1 MSTEVENMAD
11 ALPLTDDLVL
21 SLVRVGIKNAYT
33 AEESVANG
41 GAMVYLDAEAGAIWD
56 EAIAIAFD
64 RWLAAHDAEIR
75 AERDSLARL
84 HEVATERTVQLAAVI
99 EKVRALVMN
108 TDGDYLD
115 GEDFNGLAGEIQAV
129 VCTAAIRE
137 GATNDD

>member
-33 AEESVANG
+33 AEESVSNG